1 MTKKLKK
8 EYQAFVENQKL
19 KDNVKDVRDDF
30 SYKKIILHKNE
41 IHTSITLLVDDNKLN
56 EMHEK
61 HDTVEEFLEDL
72 LKQHG
77 IDSVIK
83 YAQITYREPP
93 SVTPGKPK

>member
-1 MTKKLKK
+1 MILNQKIRDNIKDIK
-8 EYQAFVENQKL
+8 EYNG
-19 KDNVKDVRDDF
+19 
-30 SYKKIILHKNE
+30 YKELILHKNE
-41 IHTSITLLVDDNKLN
+41 VTTSITLLVDDNKLN
-56 EMHEK
+56 EMYEK

>member
-1 MTKKLKK
+1 M
-8 EYQAFVENQKL
+8 Y
-19 KDNVKDVRDDF
+19 
-30 SYKKIILHKNE
+30 
-41 IHTSITLLVDDNKLN
+41 
-56 EMHEK
+56 EK